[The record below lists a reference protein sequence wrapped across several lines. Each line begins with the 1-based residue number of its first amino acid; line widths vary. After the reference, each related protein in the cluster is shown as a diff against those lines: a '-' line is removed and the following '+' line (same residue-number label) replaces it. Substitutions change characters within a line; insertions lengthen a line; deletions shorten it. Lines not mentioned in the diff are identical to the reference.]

1 MIRGTRLRH
10 RAKVF
15 LTFIIMIKVLTVIGA
30 RPQFIKAAMVSQ
42 ALAECGEV
50 TEIILHTGQHYDPV
64 LTGVLSDDIHLPEP
78 KYNLR
83 VGSGSHG
90 VQTARMLEGIEEA
103 LFTERPDGVLIYG
116 DTNSTL
122 AGALAAAKLH
132 IPVAHVEAGVRSY
145 NRHMPEE
152 TNRIIADRI
161 SDLLFCPTERAS
173 RNLQQ
178 EGITANAYWV
188 GDVMYDA
195 LLQVKDRALSRS
207 EVLQRHHVLPR
218 EYALATIHRAENTDV
233 ESRLC
238 GIVTALATINHKLP
252 VVFPVHPRTRKML
265 AKTLGG
271 NGSHPALA
279 LVEPVGYLEMVTL
292 ESQAAVI
299 ITDSG
304 GVQKEAF
311 WSGVPCVTI
320 RCETEWPETVSAGV
334 NVLAGFETQKIVES
348 VLDVIDGPRPV
359 PTDAFGDGRASQKVA
374 KLIVNAWK
382 ERAGG

>member
-1 MIRGTRLRH
+1 VIGRTRLRH
-10 RAKVF
+10 GATVF
-15 LTFIIMIKVLTVIGA
+15 PTFIIMIKVLTVIGA

-50 TEIILHTGQHYDPV
+50 TEIILDTGQHYDPV
-64 LTGVLSDDIHLPEP
+64 LTGVLLDDIHLPEP

-90 VQTARMLEGIEEA
+90 VQTARMLEGVEGV
-103 LFTERPDGVLIYG
+103 LFAERPDGVLIYG

-145 NRHMPEE
+145 NRLMPEE
-152 TNRIIADRI
+152 INRIVADRI
-161 SDLLFCPTERAS
+161 SDLLFCPTERAL

-195 LLQVKDRALSRS
+195 LLRVKDRALSRS
-207 EVLQRHHVLPR
+207 EVLQRLHVLPR
-218 EYALATIHRAENTDV
+218 EYALATVHRAENTDV
-233 ESRLC
+233 ESRLR
-238 GIVTALATINHKLP
+238 GIVTALETINHTLP
-252 VVFPVHPRTRKML
+252 VVFPIHPRTRKTL
-265 AKTLGG
+265 AEALSGK
-271 NGSHPALA
+271 GSHPKLA

-311 WSGVPCVTI
+311 WSGVPCVTV
-320 RCETEWPETVSAGV
+320 RCETEWPETVRAGV
-334 NVLAGFETQKIVES
+334 NILAGFETQQIVES
-348 VLDVIDGPRPV
+348 VLEVIDRPRPA
-359 PTDAFGDGRASQKVA
+359 PTDAFGDGRASQQVA
-374 KLIVNAWK
+374 KHLVNAWK